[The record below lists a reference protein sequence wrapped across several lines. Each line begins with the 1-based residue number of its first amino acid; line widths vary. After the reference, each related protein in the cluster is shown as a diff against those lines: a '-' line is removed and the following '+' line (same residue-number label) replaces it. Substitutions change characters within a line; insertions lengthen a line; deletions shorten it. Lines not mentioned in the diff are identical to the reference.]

1 MVQHVCIPFIYGFS
15 RKAQNVGDE
24 YMYYV
29 SIQPVVPNK
38 LTYCTSFCRKCW
50 MCVEQNA
57 LACYPVTLAFI
68 PVQSNHI
75 SSHDQQR
82 VSDTAI

>member
-57 LACYPVTLAFI
+57 LACYPENA
-68 PVQSNHI
+68 I
-75 SSHDQQR
+75 SSGRGHLGE
-82 VSDTAI
+82 